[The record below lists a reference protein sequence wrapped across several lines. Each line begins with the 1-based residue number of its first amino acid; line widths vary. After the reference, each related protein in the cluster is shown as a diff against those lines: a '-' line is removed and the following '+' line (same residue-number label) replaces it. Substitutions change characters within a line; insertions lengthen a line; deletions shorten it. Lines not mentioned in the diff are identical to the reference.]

1 MLLTYILYLVFL
13 RCESRRIIFLS
24 CMESS
29 VVVDHAAVAA
39 MFEYLSCSPVKA
51 VLLSVIV
58 YWLIILSV
66 NNFYGSNS
74 FRNEVN

>member
-1 MLLTYILYLVFL
+1 
-13 RCESRRIIFLS
+13 
-24 CMESS
+24 MESS